1 MVILKFETH
10 EEVVHMSIIK
20 SIAEVIRPTA
30 KDLVVG
36 GIFTLALAGAIGL
49 GINTRQHISA
59 ASIVRDDPVNSIDNA
74 DANGGVGA
82 ADANEL
88 IKDIKGGKPSDL
100 ATIYGAFGLTASKYD
115 DFAKNAK
122 NGVLYRD
129 GHVEVNGVTVMTDA
143 ITLGRTSMGK
153 PASERKPVNIGGKTY
168 YQSTPNVS
176 FASGVKSLPVMVLFD
191 DKGIAQTVIM
201 NACGNPVQG
210 KPVTPSATCKV
221 LNAIQDKTNPNKY
234 TFTTNATFAGNA
246 KLQKVVYHFS
256 DTNTSVTKTSLSDV
270 VDHTFAKDGKVT
282 VTVYA
287 TTPSGAVITSNCEK
301 QVTHTAPMAV
311 CTALVASAID
321 DQKQKFRFT
330 VKTATKNASVTNVD
344 FTADGNTTTG
354 VTAKD
359 AQGNIYKEYT
369 WTDGKEHAIKATVH
383 FTTIEGAKTGTCE
396 TKVTSKQTPKCTVPG
411 YENEAPDSPNCGYC
425 KEGIPKGDSRCNEQ
439 VLSATTQLPNT
450 GAGNVAGIFAGASI
464 LGTVGH
470 MIYTKRRAHRT
481 TLQA

>member
-1 MVILKFETH
+1 
-10 EEVVHMSIIK
+10 MSIITD
-20 SIAEVIRPTA
+20 ITEVVRPTA
-30 KDLVVG
+30 KHVVAG
-36 GIFTLALAGAIGL
+36 GIFALALAAAVGL
-49 GINTRQHISA
+49 GLSTRQHISA
-59 ASIVRDDPVNSIDNA
+59 ASIVRDDAVNSIDNA
-74 DANGGVGA
+74 NANGGVGA

-88 IKDIKGGKPSDL
+88 IKDIKDGKPSDL
-100 ATIYGAFGLTASKYD
+100 ATIYSAFGLSSSKYD

-122 NGVLYRD
+122 SGVLYRD
-129 GHVEVNGVTVMTDA
+129 GHVEVNGVTVMTDT
-143 ITLGRTSMGK
+143 ITMGRTNMGK
-153 PASERKPVNIGGKTY
+153 PASERKPVTIGGKTY

-191 DKGIAQTVIM
+191 SKGVAQTVVM

-210 KPVTPSATCKV
+210 KPVTPSAACKV
-221 LNAIQDKTNPNKY
+221 LNATQDKTNPNKY

-256 DTNTSVTKTSLSDV
+256 DTNTSVTKNSLTEV

-301 QVTHTAPMAV
+301 QITHSAPMAV

-330 VKTATKNASVTNVD
+330 VKTATKNASVENVD

-354 VTAKD
+354 VNAKD

-369 WTDGKEHAIKATVH
+369 WTDGKEHTVKATVH

-411 YENEAPDSPNCGYC
+411 HENEAPDSENCGYC

-439 VLSATTQLPNT
+439 VLSATTELPNT
-450 GAGNVAGIFAGASI
+450 GAGNIVGAFTGASI

-470 MIYTKRRAHRT
+470 VIYSKRRANRAA
-481 TLQA
+481 LQA